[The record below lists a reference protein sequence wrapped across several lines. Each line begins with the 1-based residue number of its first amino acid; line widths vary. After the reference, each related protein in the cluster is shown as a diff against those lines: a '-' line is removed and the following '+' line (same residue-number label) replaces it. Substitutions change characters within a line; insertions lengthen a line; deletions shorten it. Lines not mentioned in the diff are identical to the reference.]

1 VAGIE
6 RDDELIA
13 IDGQP
18 AGALGLEA
26 IRARLRTAGQRIR
39 IELRRRDQ
47 PRAVE
52 LVTRRLI

>member
-1 VAGIE
+1 MLAGAG
-6 RDDELIA
+6 ELIA

-18 AGALGLEA
+18 VGALGLEA

-39 IELRRRDQ
+39 FELRRRDQ